1 MVTNTVAIEVVPRT
15 ERPHICNS
23 IFFGGKSMKK
33 LTSSQVRQ
41 MFLDFFKEHG
51 HMVLKSA
58 SLIPQDDPTL
68 LWINS
73 GVATMKKYFDGSVV
87 PKNHR
92 ITSSQKSIRT
102 NDIENV
108 GKTARHQTF
117 FEMLGNFSVGDYFK
131 EEVIPWAWE
140 FLTSDKW
147 LGLDPDKLYVT
158 VYPKDTDAY
167 RLWHEVVGL
176 PESHIVQLEDNFWD
190 IGEGPCGPDSEIFY
204 DRGQEN
210 NDVAED
216 DPENFPGGEN
226 ARYLEIWNIVFSQYN
241 HLANGK
247 YVDQPH
253 KNIDTGMGLERV
265 VSVIQDAPTNFET
278 DLFMPIIK
286 QTEKLSDGKQYNKV
300 AEDDVAFK
308 IIADHVRAVSFAIA
322 DGALPSN
329 SGRGYV
335 LRRLIRRADLNG
347 KRLGIKGAFL
357 YKLVGV
363 VGEIMKSH
371 YPEVVDQQAFVE
383 KVIKNEEDRFQ
394 ETLSSGLNLL
404 DSLISDAK
412 SAKATK
418 LSGKDAFKLFD
429 TYGFPYELTFEAAQ
443 DAGLAVDKEEFD
455 AEMKAQKER
464 ARKAR
469 GNLQSMGS
477 QDITLMNI
485 KDESVFEYHQLQED
499 HAKLLDIVVDDKLV
513 DQVNGEQATLIFDK
527 TPFYAERGGQVADHG
542 EIFNQAGELVAHVI
556 DVQHAPNDQNLHFV
570 ELVLPMQKGEEYVL
584 KVDEQRRRGLK
595 HNHTAT
601 HLLHAALRQ
610 VLGTHTHQAGSLVE
624 PDYLRFDFTSLE
636 PMTKREIAT
645 VERLVNEKIWAEI
658 PVKTTITDQETGLK
672 MGALALFGEKYHEK
686 VRVVQI
692 NDFSI
697 EFCGGTHCENTDQIG
712 MLKIVSESAIGAG
725 MRRIVAVTGQQAYEY
740 AVKHDEILKEIQDEV
755 KATKVDDIQNKVVAL
770 EDALREEQKTVEQL
784 KSQINQAKASD
795 LTDDIKD
802 INGLKVIAKI
812 VDVDGMNDLREL
824 SDNWKTQNLSDVL
837 ILGTTVAGKANML
850 ISLNDKAIK
859 AGHKAGDLI
868 KIAAPIF
875 GGGGG
880 GRPNIAQAGG
890 KNPAGL
896 AQALETVL
904 NEL

>member
-443 DAGLAVDKEEFD
+443 DAGLVVDKEEFD

-812 VDVDGMNDLREL
+812 VDVYGMNDLREL

-880 GRPNIAQAGG
+880 GRPNMAQAGG

>member
-210 NDVAED
+210 NDIAED

-443 DAGLAVDKEEFD
+443 DAGLVVDKEEFD

-824 SDNWKTQNLSDVL
+824 SDNWKNQNLSDVL

-880 GRPNIAQAGG
+880 GRPNMAQAGG

-896 AQALETVL
+896 AKALETVL

>member
-1 MVTNTVAIEVVPRT
+1 
-15 ERPHICNS
+15 
-23 IFFGGKSMKK
+23 MKK

-443 DAGLAVDKEEFD
+443 DAGLVVDKEEFD

-485 KDESVFEYHQLQED
+485 KDKSVFEYHQLQED

-824 SDNWKTQNLSDVL
+824 SDNWKNQNLSDVL

-880 GRPNIAQAGG
+880 GRPNMAQAGG

-896 AQALETVL
+896 AKALETVL

>member
-455 AEMKAQKER
+455 AEMKSQKER

-880 GRPNIAQAGG
+880 GRPNMAQAGG

-896 AQALETVL
+896 AKALETVL

>member
-1 MVTNTVAIEVVPRT
+1 
-15 ERPHICNS
+15 
-23 IFFGGKSMKK
+23 MKK

-645 VERLVNEKIWAEI
+645 VERLVNERIWAEI

-880 GRPNIAQAGG
+880 GRPNMAQAGG

-896 AQALETVL
+896 AKALETVL

>member
-645 VERLVNEKIWAEI
+645 VERLVNERIWAEI

-880 GRPNIAQAGG
+880 GRPNMAQAGG

-896 AQALETVL
+896 AKALETVL

>member
-1 MVTNTVAIEVVPRT
+1 
-15 ERPHICNS
+15 
-23 IFFGGKSMKK
+23 MKK

-542 EIFNQAGELVAHVI
+542 EIFNQVGELVAHVI

-880 GRPNIAQAGG
+880 GRPNMAQAGG

-896 AQALETVL
+896 AKALETVL

>member
-455 AEMKAQKER
+455 AEMKDQKER

-880 GRPNIAQAGG
+880 GRPNMAQAGG

>member
-443 DAGLAVDKEEFD
+443 DAGLVVDKEEFD

-824 SDNWKTQNLSDVL
+824 SDNWKNQNLSDVL

-880 GRPNIAQAGG
+880 GRPNMAQAGG

>member
-880 GRPNIAQAGG
+880 GRPNMAQAGG

>member
-542 EIFNQAGELVAHVI
+542 EIFNQVGELVAHVI

-740 AVKHDEILKEIQDEV
+740 AVKHDEILKDIQDEV

-824 SDNWKTQNLSDVL
+824 SDNWKNQNLSDVL

-880 GRPNIAQAGG
+880 GRPNMAQAGG

-896 AQALETVL
+896 AKALETVL

>member
-1 MVTNTVAIEVVPRT
+1 
-15 ERPHICNS
+15 
-23 IFFGGKSMKK
+23 MKK

-418 LSGKDAFKLFD
+418 LSGQDAFKLFD

-880 GRPNIAQAGG
+880 GRPNMAQAGG

-896 AQALETVL
+896 AKALETVL